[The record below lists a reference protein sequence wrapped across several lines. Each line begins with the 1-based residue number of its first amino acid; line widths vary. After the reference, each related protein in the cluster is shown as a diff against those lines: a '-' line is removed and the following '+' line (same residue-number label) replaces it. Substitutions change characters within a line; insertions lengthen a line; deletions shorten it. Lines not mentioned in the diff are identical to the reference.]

1 MNANGSNPHQITQLS
16 TPPNSEDHEPAWSPD
31 GRNIVFMRLNDT
43 AAPANHQAL
52 FIVPSHGGTPH
63 RITPWKLNAGGANW
77 SPDGSTILFQSYRDC
92 ACSQT
97 SQAYTIAPDG
107 SHLRKLT
114 IAGRNIEPN
123 WSPNGKKI
131 VYAHQPGVGPN
142 RLADLWIMNA
152 NGTDKR
158 AFIKTKHWE
167 SEPDW
172 GTASPTS

>member
-1 MNANGSNPHQITQLS
+1 
-16 TPPNSEDHEPAWSPD
+16 
-31 GRNIVFMRLNDT
+31 
-43 AAPANHQAL
+43 
-52 FIVPSHGGTPH
+52 
-63 RITPWKLNAGGANW
+63 
-77 SPDGSTILFQSYRDC
+77 
-92 ACSQT
+92 
-97 SQAYTIAPDG
+97 
-107 SHLRKLT
+107 LRKLT